1 MTAKAIEQVA
11 GLGVEMAPLDDLLR
25 RSVSCDLA
33 LSPGWRNARFDQRGP
48 C

>member
-25 RSVSCDLA
+25 RSDYVVL
-33 LSPGWRNARFDQRGP
+33 R
-48 C
+48 